1 MQWFVQTVRLMKSRL
16 TWETGLWN
24 HLGDWLLGKPVNDL
38 LITLID
44 VGKLILTV
52 GGIIP
57 WGDPGLYKMEKTLA
71 VVA

>member
-1 MQWFVQTVRLMKSRL
+1 MQTVSLTESRL

-24 HLGDWLLGKPVNDL
+24 HLGDWPLSKPVDDL
-38 LITLID
+38 LIMLID

-52 GGIIP
+52 GGIIT
-57 WGDPGLYKMEKTLA
+57 WTDPGLYKMGKTLG